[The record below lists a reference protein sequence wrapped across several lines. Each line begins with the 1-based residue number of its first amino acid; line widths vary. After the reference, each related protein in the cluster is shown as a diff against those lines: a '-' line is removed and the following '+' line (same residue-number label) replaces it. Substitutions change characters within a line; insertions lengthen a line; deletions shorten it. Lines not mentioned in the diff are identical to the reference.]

1 MRPSLDVVP
10 LGDWGAGHVR
20 LVEIPTALEV
30 EDNIVAYFIPA
41 GKVAA
46 GDMREF
52 AYRLRWGDLPEND
65 TADLAHVVETRAGA
79 GGVSGVV
86 NPENKRKFVIDFKG
100 GLLSRLGSDAEVTPV
115 VAVSG
120 GDLVAVTLARVDGSD
135 LWRVVLDVQSDSPL
149 VELSAHVAGDDRK
162 LTETWLYQWIRPNV

>member
-1 MRPSLDVVP
+1 M
-10 LGDWGAGHVR
+10 
-20 LVEIPTALEV
+20 
-30 EDNIVAYFIPA
+30 
-41 GKVAA
+41 
-46 GDMREF
+46 
-52 AYRLRWGDLPEND
+52 
-65 TADLAHVVETRAGA
+65 
-79 GGVSGVV
+79 
-86 NPENKRKFVIDFKG
+86 IDFKG